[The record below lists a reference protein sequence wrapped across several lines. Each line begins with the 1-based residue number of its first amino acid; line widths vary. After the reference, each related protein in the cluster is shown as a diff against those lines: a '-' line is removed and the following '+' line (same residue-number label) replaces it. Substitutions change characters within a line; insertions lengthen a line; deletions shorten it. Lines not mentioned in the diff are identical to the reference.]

1 MRSSVLRIG
10 VLLASLL
17 YWMTKPLRRVLAG
30 KAGGGNAA
38 PVCILC
44 YHGIADR
51 LRARFTWQ
59 MQHLAKHCQ
68 PVEWTG
74 LGRMTDGRARV
85 LVTFDDALIS
95 LQRNAFPILAS
106 LNIPCVVFVPTAQLG
121 SRCVWMR
128 SPEEFAAA
136 HGRPMPARDLEQLAT
151 ERVMTRDELAALDPK
166 LIVLASHGTWHRK
179 LASLPAEEMDEELRQ
194 SKSCLEEITGQK
206 VDLVSYPHGS
216 YDSRV
221 LEAQTRLGYRLGFS
235 IEPIARPGPPEIY
248 GRMVVEPSDWR
259 LEFAL
264 KAAGAYEWLYHF
276 SRLKRWLCRGAREH
290 SQAPAGA
297 PQSPGC
303 PVEH

>member
-1 MRSSVLRIG
+1 MIKRF
-10 VLLASLL
+10 
-17 YWMTKPLRRVLAG
+17 VLAALSGLYRVVRG
-30 KAGGGNAA
+30 KRRRETERGETTRGQP
-38 PVCILC
+38 PVVLC
-44 YHGIADR
+44 YHGIPDR
-51 LRARFTWQ
+51 LADAFAEQ
-59 MQHLAKHCQ
+59 MRHLASRYELVG
-68 PVEWTG
+68 PDRLAASG
-74 LGRMTDGRARV
+74 GGRPRI

-95 LQRNAFPILAS
+95 LRRNAFPVLAS

-136 HGRPMPARDLEQLAT
+136 QGRPMPARDLEQLAT

-166 LIVLASHGTWHRK
+166 LIVLASHGTRHRK
-179 LASLPAEEMDEELRQ
+179 LASLPAEELEEELRQ

-221 LEAQTRLGYRLGFS
+221 LETQTRLGYRLGFS

-264 KAAGAYEWLYHF
+264 KAAGAYEWLFHY
-276 SRLKRWLCRGAREH
+276 SRLVRQLRKATR
-290 SQAPAGA
+290 AGA
-297 PQSPGC
+297 PAPAAPPSRPANPRPFQDR
-303 PVEH
+303 

>member
-1 MRSSVLRIG
+1 MRSSIFRIG
-10 VLLASLL
+10 VLLVSLL
-17 YWMTKPLRRVLAG
+17 YWMARPLRRVLAG
-30 KAGGGNAA
+30 TAGGGNAA

-74 LGRMTDGRARV
+74 LGRVADGRARV

-136 HGRPMPARDLEQLAT
+136 QGRPMPARDLEQLAT
-151 ERVMTRDELAALDPK
+151 ERVMTRDELAALDFR
-166 LIVLASHGTWHRK
+166 LIALASHGTRHRK
-179 LASLPAEEMDEELRQ
+179 LALLPAEELEEELRQ

-216 YDSRV
+216 YDSTV
-221 LEAQTRLGYRLGFS
+221 LETQARLGYRLGFS
-235 IEPIARPGPPEIY
+235 IEPIARPGPPEVY

-264 KAAGAYEWLYHF
+264 KAAGAYEWLFHY
-276 SRLKRWLCRGAREH
+276 SRLVRWLRKGARAGA
-290 SQAPAGA
+290 QAPA
-297 PQSPGC
+297 PPPPRPG
-303 PVEH
+303 